1 LRLYPQPMASPSSRP
16 SRQLSVII
24 PTYEEKDNI
33 RPLTERLFK
42 AVKEAGIET
51 ELLFMDDESK
61 DTEATEKIVAELQ
74 RQGYLVRIHTRR
86 KTEGRG
92 LSSAVLL
99 GFDKARY
106 DTMLC
111 MDADLQHE
119 PESVPAVADPVLRQ
133 EAEFSVGSRHVGG
146 GGLGFNWSI
155 HRRLI
160 SAIATML
167 AFPLTSSTDPM
178 SGFFCTSKRVLQRG
192 RHKCNPVGFK
202 IGLEIMV
209 RCRCNPVV
217 DVPITFQNRLAGE
230 SKLSPRQNV
239 LYLIQLVSLYWD
251 KCGFEALIALLLVLT
266 LLVVVSVL
274 L

>member
-178 SGFFCTSKRVLQRG
+178 SGFFCTSKRVMDGGLRLDFEISIS
-192 RHKCNPVGFK
+192 RSYNEVDTNVILLALRLVWKLWYAVVVTPLLMCPLLFK
-202 IGLEIMV
+202 I
-209 RCRCNPVV
+209 
-217 DVPITFQNRLAGE
+217 D
-230 SKLSPRQNV
+230 
-239 LYLIQLVSLYWD
+239 
-251 KCGFEALIALLLVLT
+251 
-266 LLVVVSVL
+266 
-274 L
+274 